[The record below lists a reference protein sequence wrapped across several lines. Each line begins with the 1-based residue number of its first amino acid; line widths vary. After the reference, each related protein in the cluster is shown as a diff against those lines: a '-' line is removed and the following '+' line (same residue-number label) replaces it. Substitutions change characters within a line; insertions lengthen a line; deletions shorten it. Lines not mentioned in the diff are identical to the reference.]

1 MSRKE
6 RSKMKEAREL
16 KKYER
21 KKEEPETGWLGERG
35 GEEIEKWRKKEMK
48 YAAEANET
56 GKDQTALVCQ
66 EGILGC
72 KGQNRK
78 ARKEKK
84 MKKTRSTQGAKPE
97 MQ

>member
-1 MSRKE
+1 
-6 RSKMKEAREL
+6 
-16 KKYER
+16 
-21 KKEEPETGWLGERG
+21 
-35 GEEIEKWRKKEMK
+35 MK